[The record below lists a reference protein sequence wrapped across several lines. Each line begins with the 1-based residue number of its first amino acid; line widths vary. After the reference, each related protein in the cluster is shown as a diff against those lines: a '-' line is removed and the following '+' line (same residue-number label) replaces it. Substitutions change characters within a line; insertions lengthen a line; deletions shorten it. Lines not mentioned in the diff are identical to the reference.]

1 MAKAKATP
9 LAKGL
14 IGMVVLAG
22 LGTAA
27 WHLGLKDIVNG
38 DEPGTETASGEDGTT
53 APEVDTSTPLGSATN
68 PIKVSIVSF
77 HGYAPAIVANGNSL
91 TTQPGSIA
99 AGNDVHIEYVIQD
112 NIPTLTEI
120 FTSNTAHCAWRTSD
134 FWAQEQPNLRGNDLD
149 GRAVMIVDNT
159 QGGDAILARD
169 PAIRRVEDLVGKSVA
184 LLQYTPSHGML
195 IDAVENSSL
204 TERQKSQIEYI
215 FINVDEG
222 TAGVR
227 SALESGAVD
236 AAVLWDP
243 DLSLAVKNSG
253 AHVIY
258 STRVATNLIYDVI
271 VCDTRMLND
280 TANRGAVQ
288 NFVKTWME
296 GVTAAKADPDNA
308 ITALV
313 ETEEFFEL
321 LARDEGRPFVR
332 GLFDNLVWTGLDDNM
347 RILGLAGGTNH
358 YERVY
363 GRFDRIY
370 RAAGALADPNSPVIP
385 AQDSIDTQYIRALMQ
400 AATPAT
406 REAAQAPQFE
416 FTGAERDQLA
426 QEVRNEEAAPVVTR
440 PVTVNFATGS
450 SDLTER
456 SKQTINNEMVP
467 LVENHGSAYFEV
479 SGNTDSTGGAR
490 ANQALS
496 EQRANA
502 VVAFLVEQW
511 EFSRDRFIVRGNG
524 SSSPLCDES
533 APEEGMSLE
542 DCRTRNR
549 STRVA
554 ILQRHDSE

>member
-14 IGMVVLAG
+14 IGLVILGG

-38 DEPGTETASGEDGTT
+38 DEPGTAAATADGTT
-53 APEVDTSTPLGSATN
+53 PPDVDTSTPLGSATN

-99 AGNDVHIEYVIQD
+99 AGNNVHIEYIIQD
-112 NIPTLTEI
+112 NIPTLTEV
-120 FTSNTAHCAWRTSD
+120 FTSDTAHCAWRTSD

-159 QGGDAILARD
+159 QGADAIIARD
-169 PAIRRVEDLVGKSVA
+169 PAIRRIEDLVGKKVA
-184 LLQYTPSHGML
+184 VLQYTPSHGML
-195 IDAVENSSL
+195 IDAIANSSL
-204 TERQKSQIEYI
+204 SERQKSQIEYI
-215 FINVDEG
+215 FINAEG
-222 TAGVR
+222 GTGAVGA
-227 SALESGAVD
+227 ALESGDVD

-243 DLSLAVKNSG
+243 DLSLAVNNSG

-258 STRVATNLIYDVI
+258 STRVATNLIFDVI

-280 TANRGAVQ
+280 EANRGAVQ

-296 GVTAAKADPDNA
+296 GVTAAKADPNNA
-308 ITALV
+308 VTALL
-313 ETEEFFEL
+313 ETESVFEEL
-321 LARDEGRPFVR
+321 GRREGRPFVR
-332 GLFDNLVWTGLDDNM
+332 GLFNNLVWTGLDDNM

-370 RAAGALADPNSPVIP
+370 RGAGALADPNSPVIP
-385 AQDSIDTQYIRALMQ
+385 AQDSIDTQFIRALMET
-400 AATPAT
+400 APAAT

-426 QEVRNEEAAPVVTR
+426 EEVRNEEAAPVVTR

-479 SGNTDSTGGAR
+479 SGNTDSTGSAR
-490 ANQALS
+490 ANQTLS

-511 EFSRDRFIVRGNG
+511 EFSRERFIVRGNG

-533 APEEGMSLE
+533 SPEEGMSLD